1 MSVATSHHISRYYDY
16 YRDKEIVF
24 TKANLKS
31 LRIDPRQIYLKSNGG
46 QWPCIINS
54 SSLQQAKVIVG
65 TSSGIY
71 TTIQKNRTA
80 PISIRYCFFDQNN
93 EPIQFSVNCNVL
105 EIKPF
110 QGSNELAIL
119 TLSFT
124 QRPPDDLILR
134 IGEFIEVNENFQ
146 NRKEERIGI
155 NENSLRLLGIPK
167 EESYIFIAGVPRKC
181 ILKDL
186 SFGGAKAM
194 LVGIPK
200 FLENKA
206 VDLRLF
212 FIDTNEKI
220 SLQGIIKQSDFLP
233 GRKDISIVHI
243 EYIPEEIPMTYKFHI
258 NSYITSYQKQLI
270 QNQIKNKA
278 AEEKAEAEAAAKK
291 AAAEQKAAEQ
301 AAKQKEAE
309 EQKLKAQMGT
319 VGGRPVAGQQ
329 DANNANAAANAQP
342 AQQSAESAPQG
353 TQPAA
358 APAANESA
366 GNTANAAAATA
377 NTSDAAEKP
386 ASSTEA

>member
-54 SSLQQAKVIVG
+54 SSLQMAKVIVG
-65 TSSGIY
+65 TSSGVY
-71 TTIQKNRTA
+71 STIQKNRTA

-105 EIKPF
+105 DIKPF
-110 QGSNELAIL
+110 QGSNELAML
-119 TLSFT
+119 TLNFT

-146 NRKEERIGI
+146 NRKEERIAV
-155 NENSLRLLGIPK
+155 NENSLRLLNIPK

-200 FLENKA
+200 FLENKS

-212 FIDTNEKI
+212 FMDTNEKI
-220 SLQGIIKQSDFLP
+220 SLQGIIKNSDFLP

-243 EYIPEEIPMTYKFHI
+243 EFIPDEIPMTYKFHI

-270 QNQIKNKA
+270 QNQINNKEA
-278 AEEKAEAEAAAKK
+278 AEKAQAEAAAKK
-291 AAAEQKAAEQ
+291 AAAEQKAAEI
-301 AAKQKEAE
+301 
-309 EQKLKAQMGT
+309 
-319 VGGRPVAGQQ
+319 
-329 DANNANAAANAQP
+329 AAAQKAAMEQRLQAQAGTIGGSPVPAQP
-342 AQQSAESAPQG
+342 AQPV
-353 TQPAA
+353 QPSAA
-358 APAANESA
+358 APSN
-366 GNTANAAAATA
+366 
-377 NTSDAAEKP
+377 
-386 ASSTEA
+386 

>member
-54 SSLQQAKVIVG
+54 SSLQMAKVIVG
-65 TSSGIY
+65 TSSGVY
-71 TTIQKNRTA
+71 STIQKNRTA

-105 EIKPF
+105 DIKPF
-110 QGSNELAIL
+110 QGSNELAML
-119 TLSFT
+119 TLNFT

-146 NRKEERIGI
+146 NRKEERIAV
-155 NENSLRLLGIPK
+155 NENSLRLLNIPK

-200 FLENKA
+200 FLENKS

-212 FIDTNEKI
+212 FMDTNEKI
-220 SLQGIIKQSDFLP
+220 SLQGIIKNSDFLP

-243 EYIPEEIPMTYKFHI
+243 EFIPDEIPMTYKFHI

-270 QNQIKNKA
+270 QNQINNKEA
-278 AEEKAEAEAAAKK
+278 AEKAQAEAAAKK
-291 AAAEQKAAEQ
+291 AAAEQKAAEIAAAQKAAMEQRLQ
-301 AAKQKEAE
+301 AQA
-309 EQKLKAQMGT
+309 GT
-319 VGGRPVAGQQ
+319 IGGRSVP
-329 DANNANAAANAQP
+329 AQP
-342 AQQSAESAPQG
+342 AQPV
-353 TQPAA
+353 QPSAA
-358 APAANESA
+358 APSN
-366 GNTANAAAATA
+366 
-377 NTSDAAEKP
+377 
-386 ASSTEA
+386 

>member
-54 SSLQQAKVIVG
+54 SSLQQAKVIIG
-65 TSSGIY
+65 TSSGIF
-71 TTIQKNRTA
+71 TTVQKNRSA

-93 EPIQFSVNCNVL
+93 EPIQFSVNCTVID
-105 EIKPF
+105 IKPF
-110 QGSNELAIL
+110 QDSNELAL
-119 TLSFT
+119 VTLSFT

-146 NRKEERIGI
+146 NRKEERIAI
-155 NENSLRLLGIPK
+155 NDNSLRLLNIPK

-181 ILKDL
+181 ILKDI

-220 SLQGIIKQSDFLP
+220 SLPGVIKNSDFLP

-243 EYIPEEIPMTYKFHI
+243 EFIPDEIPMTYKFHI

-270 QNQIKNKA
+270 QNQINNKA
-278 AEEKAEAEAAAKK
+278 AEEKAEAAAAAKK
-291 AAAEQKAAEQ
+291 AAAEQKTADAQ
-301 AAKQKEAE
+301 AVS
-309 EQKLKAQMGT
+309 AQ
-319 VGGRPVAGQQ
+319 Q
-329 DANNANAAANAQP
+329 AAANP
-342 AQQSAESAPQG
+342 
-353 TQPAA
+353 
-358 APAANESA
+358 PAAN
-366 GNTANAAAATA
+366 
-377 NTSDAAEKP
+377 
-386 ASSTEA
+386 

>member
-1 MSVATSHHISRYYDY
+1 MGIANSHQISRYYDFF
-16 YRDKEIVF
+16 RDKEIVF

-71 TTIQKNRTA
+71 GTIQKNKTA

-105 EIKPF
+105 DIKPF
-110 QGSNELAIL
+110 QNSNELAML
-119 TLSFT
+119 TLNFT
-124 QRPPDDLILR
+124 QRPPDDLISR

-146 NRKEERIGI
+146 NRKEERIAI
-155 NENSLRLLGIPK
+155 NENSLRLLNIPK

-212 FIDTNEKI
+212 FVDTNEKI
-220 SLQGIIKQSDFLP
+220 SLQGVIKNSDFLP

-243 EYIPEEIPMTYKFHI
+243 EFVPDEIPMTYKFHI

-270 QNQIKNKA
+270 QNQINNKA
-278 AEEKAEAEAAAKK
+278 AAEKAEAEAAAKK
-291 AAAEQKAAEQ
+291 AAAEQKAAEL
-301 AAKQKEAE
+301 AAAQKEAE
-309 EQKLKAQMGT
+309 EKKLKAQMAT
-319 VGGRPVAGQQ
+319 IGGRPVPGQ
-329 DANNANAAANAQP
+329 NTAAAQASGD
-342 AQQSAESAPQG
+342 SATNP
-353 TQPAA
+353 A
-358 APAANESA
+358 APAEN
-366 GNTANAAAATA
+366 
-377 NTSDAAEKP
+377 
-386 ASSTEA
+386 

>member
-1 MSVATSHHISRYYDY
+1 MSVTTSHHISRYYDY

-71 TTIQKNRTA
+71 GTIQKNRTA

-93 EPIQFSVNCNVL
+93 EPIQFSVNCSVL
-105 EIKPF
+105 DIKPF
-110 QGSNELAIL
+110 QNSNELAML
-119 TLSFT
+119 TLNFT

-146 NRKEERIGI
+146 NRKEERIAI
-155 NENSLRLLGIPK
+155 NENSLRLLNIPK

-220 SLQGIIKQSDFLP
+220 SLQGIIKNSDFLP

-243 EYIPEEIPMTYKFHI
+243 EFVPDEIPMTYKFHI

-270 QNQIKNKA
+270 QNQINNKA
-278 AEEKAEAEAAAKK
+278 AAEKAEAEAAAKR
-291 AAAEQKAAEQ
+291 AAAEQKVAELAA
-301 AAKQKEAE
+301 AQKEADS
-309 EQKLKAQMGT
+309 QKVKAQMNTAGANT
-319 VGGRPVAGQQ
+319 VSGQQ
-329 DANNANAAANAQP
+329 ASDATRASAAN
-342 AQQSAESAPQG
+342 
-353 TQPAA
+353 
-358 APAANESA
+358 
-366 GNTANAAAATA
+366 
-377 NTSDAAEKP
+377 
-386 ASSTEA
+386 

>member
-1 MSVATSHHISRYYDY
+1 MSVTTSHHISRYYDY

-71 TTIQKNRTA
+71 TTINKDRTA
-80 PISIRYCFFDQNN
+80 PVSIRYCFFDQNN

-110 QGSNELAIL
+110 QGSSELAMVTL
-119 TLSFT
+119 TFT
-124 QRPPDDLILR
+124 QRPPDDLIIR

-146 NRKEERIGI
+146 NRKEERIAI
-155 NENSLRLLGIPK
+155 NENSLRLLSIPK

-220 SLQGIIKQSDFLP
+220 SLQGIIKNSDFLP

-243 EYIPEEIPMTYKFHI
+243 EFIPDEIPMTYKFHI

-270 QNQIKNKA
+270 QNQINNKA
-278 AEEKAEAEAAAKK
+278 AAEKAEAEAAAKK
-291 AAAEQKAAEQ
+291 AAAEQKAAET
-301 AAKQKEAE
+301 AAAQKEAL
-309 EQKLKAQMGT
+309 EQKLQAQVAT
-319 VGGRPVAGQQ
+319 IGGRPIPGQ
-329 DANNANAAANAQP
+329 AAAQAQAK
-342 AQQSAESAPQG
+342 AQVQPSAP
-353 TQPAA
+353 
-358 APAANESA
+358 AN
-366 GNTANAAAATA
+366 
-377 NTSDAAEKP
+377 
-386 ASSTEA
+386 

>member
-1 MSVATSHHISRYYDY
+1 MSVATSHHTSRYYDY

-54 SSLQQAKVIVG
+54 PSLQQAKVIIG
-65 TSSGIY
+65 TSSAID

-93 EPIQFSVNCNVL
+93 EPIQFSVNCSVL

-110 QGSNELAIL
+110 QGSNELAML
-119 TLSFT
+119 TLTFT

-146 NRKEERIGI
+146 NRKEERIAI

-212 FIDTNEKI
+212 FMDTNEKI
-220 SLQGIIKQSDFLP
+220 SLQGIIKNSDFLP

-243 EYIPEEIPMTYKFHI
+243 EFSPDDIPMTYKFHI

-270 QNQIKNKA
+270 QNQINNKA
-278 AEEKAEAEAAAKK
+278 AAEKAEAEAAAKK
-291 AAAEQKAAEQ
+291 AAAEKKAAEI
-301 AAKQKEAE
+301 AAAQKEAQ
-309 EQKLKAQMGT
+309 EQKMKAQVAT
-319 VGGRPVAGQQ
+319 IGGRPIPGQ
-329 DANNANAAANAQP
+329 ATAQP
-342 AQQSAESAPQG
+342 E
-353 TQPAA
+353 
-358 APAANESA
+358 
-366 GNTANAAAATA
+366 ATA
-377 NTSDAAEKP
+377 KVAVTQTVATSETSMAAK
-386 ASSTEA
+386 

>member
-1 MSVATSHHISRYYDY
+1 MSVTTSHHISRYYDY

-71 TTIQKNRTA
+71 GTIQKNRTA

-93 EPIQFSVNCNVL
+93 EPIQFSVNCSVL
-105 EIKPF
+105 DIKPF
-110 QGSNELAIL
+110 QNSNELAML
-119 TLSFT
+119 TLNFT

-146 NRKEERIGI
+146 NRKEERIAI
-155 NENSLRLLGIPK
+155 NENSLRLLNIPK

-220 SLQGIIKQSDFLP
+220 SLQGIIKNSDFLP

-243 EYIPEEIPMTYKFHI
+243 EFVPDEIPMTYKFHI

-270 QNQIKNKA
+270 QNQINNKA
-278 AEEKAEAEAAAKK
+278 AAEKAEAEAAAKR
-291 AAAEQKAAEQ
+291 AAAEQKVAELAA
-301 AAKQKEAE
+301 AQKEADS
-309 EQKLKAQMGT
+309 QKVKAQLNAAGAN
-319 VGGRPVAGQQ
+319 PVSGQQ
-329 DANNANAAANAQP
+329 ASDAKSASAAN
-342 AQQSAESAPQG
+342 
-353 TQPAA
+353 
-358 APAANESA
+358 
-366 GNTANAAAATA
+366 
-377 NTSDAAEKP
+377 
-386 ASSTEA
+386 

>member
-1 MSVATSHHISRYYDY
+1 MSVTTSHHISRYYDY

-54 SSLQQAKVIVG
+54 SSLQMAKVIIG

-71 TTIQKNRTA
+71 ATIQKNRNA

-93 EPIQFSVNCNVL
+93 EPIHFSVNCNVL

-110 QGSNELAIL
+110 QGSNELSML
-119 TLSFT
+119 TLTFT
-124 QRPPDDLILR
+124 QRPPDDLIIR

-146 NRKEERIGI
+146 NRKEERIAI

-200 FLENKA
+200 FLENKS

-212 FIDTNEKI
+212 FMDTNEKI
-220 SLQGIIKQSDFLP
+220 SLQGVIKNSDFLP

-243 EYIPEEIPMTYKFHI
+243 EFIADEIPMTYKFHI

-270 QNQIKNKA
+270 QNQINNKA
-278 AEEKAEAEAAAKK
+278 AAEKAEAEAAAKK
-291 AAAEQKAAEQ
+291 AAAEQKAAEI
-301 AAKQKEAE
+301 AAAQKEAE
-309 EQKLKAQMGT
+309 EQKLKATLGT
-319 VGGRPVAGQQ
+319 IGGRPIPGQ
-329 DANNANAAANAQP
+329 NVANAQSSTQTSSTASS
-342 AQQSAESAPQG
+342 AQTQENQSVQAAKPQTAQSSAIQQ
-353 TQPAA
+353 TPAA
-358 APAANESA
+358 KPVSSAN
-366 GNTANAAAATA
+366 
-377 NTSDAAEKP
+377 
-386 ASSTEA
+386 

>member
-1 MSVATSHHISRYYDY
+1 MSVTTSHHISRYYDY

-71 TTIQKNRTA
+71 GTIQKNRTA

-93 EPIQFSVNCNVL
+93 EPIQFSVNCSVL
-105 EIKPF
+105 DIKPF
-110 QGSNELAIL
+110 QNSNELAML
-119 TLSFT
+119 TLNFT

-146 NRKEERIGI
+146 NRKEERIAI
-155 NENSLRLLGIPK
+155 NENSLRLLNIPK

-220 SLQGIIKQSDFLP
+220 SLQGIIKNSDFLP

-243 EYIPEEIPMTYKFHI
+243 EFVPDEIPMTYKFHI

-270 QNQIKNKA
+270 QNQINNKA
-278 AEEKAEAEAAAKK
+278 AAEKAEAEAAAKR
-291 AAAEQKAAEQ
+291 AAAEQKVAELAA
-301 AAKQKEAE
+301 AQKEADS
-309 EQKLKAQMGT
+309 QKVKAQLNA
-319 VGGRPVAGQQ
+319 VGANPVSGQQ
-329 DANNANAAANAQP
+329 ASDATSASAAN
-342 AQQSAESAPQG
+342 
-353 TQPAA
+353 
-358 APAANESA
+358 
-366 GNTANAAAATA
+366 
-377 NTSDAAEKP
+377 
-386 ASSTEA
+386 

>member
-1 MSVATSHHISRYYDY
+1 MSVTTSHHISRYYDY

-71 TTIQKNRTA
+71 GTIQKNRTA

-93 EPIQFSVNCNVL
+93 EPIQFSVNCSVL
-105 EIKPF
+105 DIKPF
-110 QGSNELAIL
+110 QNSNELAML
-119 TLSFT
+119 TLNFT

-146 NRKEERIGI
+146 NRKEERIAI
-155 NENSLRLLGIPK
+155 NENSLRLLNIPK

-220 SLQGIIKQSDFLP
+220 SLQGIIKNSDFLP

-243 EYIPEEIPMTYKFHI
+243 EFVPDEIPMTYKFHI

-270 QNQIKNKA
+270 QNQINNKA
-278 AEEKAEAEAAAKK
+278 AAEKAEAEAAAKR
-291 AAAEQKAAEQ
+291 AAAEQKVAELAA
-301 AAKQKEAE
+301 AQKEADS
-309 EQKLKAQMGT
+309 QKVKAQLNAAGANT
-319 VGGRPVAGQQ
+319 VSGQQ
-329 DANNANAAANAQP
+329 ASDATSASAAN
-342 AQQSAESAPQG
+342 
-353 TQPAA
+353 
-358 APAANESA
+358 
-366 GNTANAAAATA
+366 
-377 NTSDAAEKP
+377 
-386 ASSTEA
+386 

>member
-54 SSLQQAKVIVG
+54 SSLQQAKVIIG

-93 EPIQFSVNCNVL
+93 EPIQFSVNCTVL

-110 QGSNELAIL
+110 QNSNELAML
-119 TLSFT
+119 TLTFT

-146 NRKEERIGI
+146 NRKEERIAI
-155 NENSLRLLGIPK
+155 NENSLRLLNIPK

-181 ILKDL
+181 ILKDI

-212 FIDTNEKI
+212 FMDTNEKI
-220 SLQGIIKQSDFLP
+220 SLQGVIKQSDFLP

-243 EYIPEEIPMTYKFHI
+243 EFIPDEIPMTYKFHI

-270 QNQIKNKA
+270 QNQINNKA

-291 AAAEQKAAEQ
+291 AEAEAAA
-301 AAKQKEAE
+301 AAK
-309 EQKLKAQMGT
+309 KA
-319 VGGRPVAGQQ
+319 V
-329 DANNANAAANAQP
+329 AANTAP
-342 AQQSAESAPQG
+342 AN
-353 TQPAA
+353 A
-358 APAANESA
+358 APAASTASAAPSSA
-366 GNTANAAAATA
+366 GTN
-377 NTSDAAEKP
+377 
-386 ASSTEA
+386 

>member
-1 MSVATSHHISRYYDY
+1 MSVTTSHHISRYYDY

-71 TTIQKNRTA
+71 GTIQKNRTA

-93 EPIQFSVNCNVL
+93 EPIQFSVNCSVVD
-105 EIKPF
+105 IKPF
-110 QGSNELAIL
+110 QNSNELAML
-119 TLSFT
+119 TLNFT

-146 NRKEERIGI
+146 NRKEEGIAI
-155 NENSLRLLGIPK
+155 NENSLRLLNIPK

-220 SLQGIIKQSDFLP
+220 SLQGIIKNSDFLP

-243 EYIPEEIPMTYKFHI
+243 EFVPDEIPMTYKFHI

-270 QNQIKNKA
+270 QNQINNKA
-278 AEEKAEAEAAAKK
+278 AAEKAEAEAAAKR
-291 AAAEQKAAEQ
+291 AAAEQKVAELAA
-301 AAKQKEAE
+301 AQKEADS
-309 EQKLKAQMGT
+309 QKVKAQLNAAGAN
-319 VGGRPVAGQQ
+319 PVSGQQ
-329 DANNANAAANAQP
+329 ASDATSASAAN
-342 AQQSAESAPQG
+342 
-353 TQPAA
+353 
-358 APAANESA
+358 
-366 GNTANAAAATA
+366 
-377 NTSDAAEKP
+377 
-386 ASSTEA
+386 

>member
-16 YRDKEIVF
+16 YRDKEIIF

-54 SSLQQAKVIVG
+54 SSLQQAKVIIG
-65 TSSGIY
+65 TASGIY
-71 TTIQKNRTA
+71 TTVQKNRTA

-93 EPIQFSVNCNVL
+93 EPIQFSVNCTVYD
-105 EIKPF
+105 IKPF
-110 QGSNELAIL
+110 QNSNELAML
-119 TLSFT
+119 TLNFT

-146 NRKEERIGI
+146 NRKEERIAI
-155 NENSLRLLGIPK
+155 NENSLRLLNIPK

-212 FIDTNEKI
+212 FMDTNEKI

-243 EYIPEEIPMTYKFHI
+243 EFIPDEIPMTYKFHI

-270 QNQIKNKA
+270 QNQINNKA
-278 AEEKAEAEAAAKK
+278 AAEKAEAEAAAKK
-291 AAAEQKAAEQ
+291 AAAEQKAA
-301 AAKQKEAE
+301 
-309 EQKLKAQMGT
+309 
-319 VGGRPVAGQQ
+319 
-329 DANNANAAANAQP
+329 DIAAAQKAAQT
-342 AQQSAESAPQG
+342 AAM
-353 TQPAA
+353 TQTMAA
-358 APAANESA
+358 AARMTAPAAP
-366 GNTANAAAATA
+366 
-377 NTSDAAEKP
+377 K
-386 ASSTEA
+386 STTTN

>member
-65 TSSGIY
+65 TASGVY
-71 TTIQKNRTA
+71 TTVQKNRTA

-93 EPIQFSVNCNVL
+93 EPIQFSVNCSVL
-105 EIKPF
+105 DIKPF
-110 QGSNELAIL
+110 QNSNELAMV
-119 TLSFT
+119 TLGFT

-146 NRKEERIGI
+146 NRKEERIAI
-155 NENSLRLLGIPK
+155 NENSLRLLNIPK

-181 ILKDL
+181 ILKDI

-212 FIDTNEKI
+212 FMDTNEKI

-243 EYIPEEIPMTYKFHI
+243 EFIPDEIPMTYKFHI

-270 QNQIKNKA
+270 QNQINNKE

-291 AAAEQKAAEQ
+291 AAAEQKVAEQ
-301 AAKQKEAE
+301 AAAQKAAM
-309 EQKLKAQMGT
+309 EQKLQAQVGT
-319 VGGRPVAGQQ
+319 IGGRPIPGQ
-329 DANNANAAANAQP
+329 AAAQAAQAAQTAQP
-342 AQQSAESAPQG
+342 AQPA
-353 TQPAA
+353 QPAA
-358 APAANESA
+358 TPSN
-366 GNTANAAAATA
+366 
-377 NTSDAAEKP
+377 
-386 ASSTEA
+386 

>member
-1 MSVATSHHISRYYDY
+1 MSVATSHHIARYYDY

-71 TTIQKNRTA
+71 STIQKNRTA

-93 EPIQFSVNCNVL
+93 EPIQFSVNCSVL
-105 EIKPF
+105 DIKPF
-110 QGSNELAIL
+110 QGSSELAML
-119 TLSFT
+119 TLNFT

-146 NRKEERIGI
+146 NRKEERIAI

-212 FIDTNEKI
+212 FLDTNEKI
-220 SLQGIIKQSDFLP
+220 SLQGVIKQSDFLP

-243 EYIPEEIPMTYKFHI
+243 EYNPDEIPMTYKFHI

-270 QNQIKNKA
+270 QNQINNKA
-278 AEEKAEAEAAAKK
+278 AAAKAEAEAAAKRAAAEK
-291 AAAEQKAAEQ
+291 AAAEKAA
-301 AAKQKEAE
+301 AQKEAD
-309 EQKLKAQMGT
+309 EQRLKASMGI
-319 VGGRPVAGQQ
+319 
-329 DANNANAAANAQP
+329 AQT
-342 AQQSAESAPQG
+342 QSAPVNSSA
-353 TQPAA
+353 
-358 APAANESA
+358 
-366 GNTANAAAATA
+366 
-377 NTSDAAEKP
+377 K
-386 ASSTEA
+386 

>member
-1 MSVATSHHISRYYDY
+1 MSVATSHHISHYYDY

-65 TSSGIY
+65 TSSGVY

-105 EIKPF
+105 DVKPF
-110 QGSNELAIL
+110 QGSNELAML
-119 TLSFT
+119 TLNFT

-146 NRKEERIGI
+146 NRKEERIAI
-155 NENSLRLLGIPK
+155 NDNSLRLLNIPK

-220 SLQGIIKQSDFLP
+220 SLQGIIKNSDFLP

-243 EYIPEEIPMTYKFHI
+243 EFIPDEIPMTYKFHI

-270 QNQIKNKA
+270 QNQINNKA

-291 AAAEQKAAEQ
+291 AAAEQKAAEN
-301 AAKQKEAE
+301 AAAIKKAQE
-309 EQKLKAQMGT
+309 EKLKANANMI
-319 VGGRPVAGQQ
+319 GGRVVPNSSQAPADKNAGG
-329 DANNANAAANAQP
+329 
-342 AQQSAESAPQG
+342 SAPV
-353 TQPAA
+353 QPV
-358 APAANESA
+358 S
-366 GNTANAAAATA
+366 
-377 NTSDAAEKP
+377 
-386 ASSTEA
+386 

>member
-31 LRIDPRQIYLKSNGG
+31 PRIDPRQIYLKSNGG

-54 SSLQQAKVIVG
+54 SSLQQAKVIIG

-71 TTIQKNRTA
+71 TTVQKSRNA

-93 EPIQFSVNCNVL
+93 EPIQFSVNCTVL
-105 EIKPF
+105 DIKPF
-110 QGSNELAIL
+110 QNSNELAML
-119 TLSFT
+119 TLTFT

-146 NRKEERIGI
+146 NRKEERIAI
-155 NENSLRLLGIPK
+155 NENSLRLLNIPK

-212 FIDTNEKI
+212 FMDTNEKI

-243 EYIPEEIPMTYKFHI
+243 EFIPDEIPMTYKFHI

-270 QNQIKNKA
+270 QNQINNKA
-278 AEEKAEAEAAAKK
+278 AAEKAEAEAAAKK
-291 AAAEQKAAEQ
+291 AAAEQRAAEVAAAQKQAMEQRLAQQ
-301 AAKQKEAE
+301 AA
-309 EQKLKAQMGT
+309 M
-319 VGGRPVAGQQ
+319 VGGRPVPG
-329 DANNANAAANAQP
+329 AAANPNDA
-342 AQQSAESAPQG
+342 AQSAVS
-353 TQPAA
+353 
-358 APAANESA
+358 
-366 GNTANAAAATA
+366 
-377 NTSDAAEKP
+377 K
-386 ASSTEA
+386 

>member
-16 YRDKEIVF
+16 YRDKEIIF

-54 SSLQQAKVIVG
+54 SSLQQAKVIIG
-65 TSSGIY
+65 TASGIY
-71 TTIQKNRTA
+71 TTVQKNRTA

-93 EPIQFSVNCNVL
+93 EPIQFSVNCTVYD
-105 EIKPF
+105 IKPF
-110 QGSNELAIL
+110 QNSNELAML
-119 TLSFT
+119 TLNFT

-146 NRKEERIGI
+146 NRKEERIAI
-155 NENSLRLLGIPK
+155 NENSLRLLNIPK

-212 FIDTNEKI
+212 FMDTNEKI

-243 EYIPEEIPMTYKFHI
+243 EFIPDEIPMTYKFHI

-270 QNQIKNKA
+270 QNQINNKA
-278 AEEKAEAEAAAKK
+278 AAEKAEAEAAAKK
-291 AAAEQKAAEQ
+291 AAAEQKAA
-301 AAKQKEAE
+301 
-309 EQKLKAQMGT
+309 
-319 VGGRPVAGQQ
+319 
-329 DANNANAAANAQP
+329 DIAAAQKAAQT
-342 AQQSAESAPQG
+342 AAM
-353 TQPAA
+353 TQTMAA
-358 APAANESA
+358 AARMTAPAAPK
-366 GNTANAAAATA
+366 NTTTN
-377 NTSDAAEKP
+377 
-386 ASSTEA
+386 

>member
-1 MSVATSHHISRYYDY
+1 MSVTTSHHISRYYDY

-71 TTIQKNRTA
+71 GTIQKNRTA

-93 EPIQFSVNCNVL
+93 EPIQFSVNCSVL
-105 EIKPF
+105 DIKPF
-110 QGSNELAIL
+110 QNSNELAML
-119 TLSFT
+119 TLNFT

-146 NRKEERIGI
+146 NRKEERIAI
-155 NENSLRLLGIPK
+155 NENSLRLLNIPK

-220 SLQGIIKQSDFLP
+220 SLQGIIKNSDFLP

-243 EYIPEEIPMTYKFHI
+243 EFVPDEIPMTYKFHI

-270 QNQIKNKA
+270 QNQINNKVA
-278 AEEKAEAEAAAKK
+278 AEKAEAEAAAKR
-291 AAAEQKAAEQ
+291 AAAEQKVAELAA
-301 AAKQKEAE
+301 AQKEADS
-309 EQKLKAQMGT
+309 QKVKAQLNAAGAN
-319 VGGRPVAGQQ
+319 PVSGQQ
-329 DANNANAAANAQP
+329 ASDATSASAAN
-342 AQQSAESAPQG
+342 
-353 TQPAA
+353 
-358 APAANESA
+358 
-366 GNTANAAAATA
+366 
-377 NTSDAAEKP
+377 
-386 ASSTEA
+386 

>member
-54 SSLQQAKVIVG
+54 SSLQQAKVIIG
-65 TSSGIY
+65 TASGIY
-71 TTIQKNRTA
+71 TTVQKSRNA

-93 EPIQFSVNCNVL
+93 EPIQFSVNCTVL
-105 EIKPF
+105 DIKPF
-110 QGSNELAIL
+110 QNSNELAML
-119 TLSFT
+119 TLNFT

-146 NRKEERIGI
+146 NRKEERIAI
-155 NENSLRLLGIPK
+155 NENSLRLLNIPK

-212 FIDTNEKI
+212 FMDTNEKI

-243 EYIPEEIPMTYKFHI
+243 EFIPDEIPMTYKFHI
-258 NSYITSYQKQLI
+258 NSYITSYQKQLS
-270 QNQIKNKA
+270 QNQINNKA
-278 AEEKAEAEAAAKK
+278 AAEKAEAEAAAKK
-291 AAAEQKAAEQ
+291 AAAEQKAAEVAAAQKQ
-301 AAKQKEAE
+301 AM
-309 EQKLKAQMGT
+309 EQRLAQQTAMI
-319 VGGRPVAGQQ
+319 GGRPVPGQAP
-329 DANNANAAANAQP
+329 ANLNAAA
-342 AQQSAESAPQG
+342 
-353 TQPAA
+353 QPAA
-358 APAANESA
+358 
-366 GNTANAAAATA
+366 T
-377 NTSDAAEKP
+377 K
-386 ASSTEA
+386 

>member
-65 TSSGIY
+65 TASGVY
-71 TTIQKNRTA
+71 TTVQKNRTA

-93 EPIQFSVNCNVL
+93 EPIQFSVNCSVL
-105 EIKPF
+105 DIKPF
-110 QGSNELAIL
+110 QNSNELAMV
-119 TLSFT
+119 TLGFT

-146 NRKEERIGI
+146 NRKEERIAI
-155 NENSLRLLGIPK
+155 NENSLRLLNIPK

-181 ILKDL
+181 ILKDI

-212 FIDTNEKI
+212 FMDTNEKI

-243 EYIPEEIPMTYKFHI
+243 EFIPDEIPMTYKFHI

-270 QNQIKNKA
+270 QNQINNKE

-291 AAAEQKAAEQ
+291 AAAEQKVAEQ
-301 AAKQKEAE
+301 AAAQKAAM
-309 EQKLKAQMGT
+309 EQKLQSQVGT
-319 VGGRPVAGQQ
+319 IGGRPIPGQ
-329 DANNANAAANAQP
+329 AAAQAAQAAQTAQP
-342 AQQSAESAPQG
+342 AQPA
-353 TQPAA
+353 QPAA
-358 APAANESA
+358 TPSN
-366 GNTANAAAATA
+366 
-377 NTSDAAEKP
+377 
-386 ASSTEA
+386 

>member
-1 MSVATSHHISRYYDY
+1 MSIATSHHISRYYDY
-16 YRDKEIVF
+16 YRDKEIIF

-54 SSLQQAKVIVG
+54 SSLQQAKVIIG
-65 TSSGIY
+65 TASGIY
-71 TTIQKNRTA
+71 TTVQKNRTA

-93 EPIQFSVNCNVL
+93 EPIQFSVNCTVYD
-105 EIKPF
+105 IKPF
-110 QGSNELAIL
+110 QNSNELAML
-119 TLSFT
+119 TLNFT

-146 NRKEERIGI
+146 NRKEERIAI
-155 NENSLRLLGIPK
+155 NENSLRLLNIPK

-212 FIDTNEKI
+212 FMDTNEKI

-243 EYIPEEIPMTYKFHI
+243 EFIPDEIPMTYKFHI

-270 QNQIKNKA
+270 QNQINNKA
-278 AEEKAEAEAAAKK
+278 AAEKAEAEAAAKK
-291 AAAEQKAAEQ
+291 AAAEQKAA
-301 AAKQKEAE
+301 
-309 EQKLKAQMGT
+309 
-319 VGGRPVAGQQ
+319 
-329 DANNANAAANAQP
+329 DIAAAQKAAQT
-342 AQQSAESAPQG
+342 AAM
-353 TQPAA
+353 TQTMAA
-358 APAANESA
+358 AARMTAPAAP
-366 GNTANAAAATA
+366 
-377 NTSDAAEKP
+377 K
-386 ASSTEA
+386 STTTN

>member
-1 MSVATSHHISRYYDY
+1 MSVTTSHHISRYYDY

-54 SSLQQAKVIVG
+54 SSLQQAKVIIG

-71 TTIQKNRTA
+71 TTINKDRSA
-80 PISIRYCFFDQNN
+80 PVSIRYCFFDQNN
-93 EPIQFSVNCNVL
+93 EPIQFSVNCSVL

-110 QGSNELAIL
+110 QGSSELAMV
-119 TLSFT
+119 TLAFT
-124 QRPPDDLILR
+124 QRPPDDLIIR

-146 NRKEERIGI
+146 NRKEERIAI
-155 NENSLRLLGIPK
+155 NENSLRLLNIPK

-220 SLQGIIKQSDFLP
+220 SLQGIIKNSDFLP

-243 EYIPEEIPMTYKFHI
+243 EFTQDEIPMTYKFHI

-270 QNQIKNKA
+270 QNQINNKV

-291 AAAEQKAAEQ
+291 AAMEQKVAATQPTASDAKVAEQQ
-301 AAKQKEAE
+301 ASGVKQNVT
-309 EQKLKAQMGT
+309 AQAT
-319 VGGRPVAGQQ
+319 
-329 DANNANAAANAQP
+329 
-342 AQQSAESAPQG
+342 
-353 TQPAA
+353 
-358 APAANESA
+358 PAAN
-366 GNTANAAAATA
+366 
-377 NTSDAAEKP
+377 
-386 ASSTEA
+386 